1 MYIDL
6 VDTFLKTGSY
16 PDKRGT
22 PQVFCDD
29 DFVQSFPW
37 DAAAVDKHGNYIH
50 NTLTGGYWTIRQIYT
65 TFPDMVSMV
74 PYFATSL
81 NAYYF
86 DAPNSAS
93 CHPGSLAE
101 TMVGIP
107 AGHASISPVQWTS
120 TIESEIMVICPAAV
134 DGTHDFLERL
144 GETGWVD
151 PASYTMLD
159 ELIPESGTM
168 YHELFHLVS
177 GRIGWKR
184 SLDPRKYVPRMVN
197 DHAACECCLH
207 YTPYC
212 RRVFCSLA
220 YSAQHC
226 TDVSIWTETEPST
239 MQRATCFS
247 LWLTGTTTTTGIMA
261 GKGSLSTRGLR
272 YIGTGWSGRCR
283 AAYYDSQP

>member
-6 VDTFLKTGSY
+6 VNTFLKTGSY

-37 DAAAVDKHGNYIH
+37 DSAAVDKHGNYIR
-50 NTLTGGYWTIRQIYT
+50 NTLTGGYWTIKQIYA

-107 AGHASISPVQWTS
+107 TGHASISPVQWTS

-134 DGTHDFLERL
+134 DGTHNFLERL
-144 GETGWVD
+144 GETGWAD

-197 DHAACECCLH
+197 DHAACKCCLY
-207 YTPYC
+207 YTPYELNVLLMC
-212 RRVFCSLA
+212 TALQGCLNLDRDRAVNNAESYLLFSLA
-220 YSAQHC
+220 YWYYYHDWNNGRKRVTFYPGFAVYW
-226 TDVSIWTETEPST
+226 D
-239 MQRATCFS
+239 
-247 LWLTGTTTTTGIMA
+247 WLE
-261 GKGSLSTRGLR
+261 
-272 YIGTGWSGRCR
+272 WSM
-283 AAYYDSQP
+283 